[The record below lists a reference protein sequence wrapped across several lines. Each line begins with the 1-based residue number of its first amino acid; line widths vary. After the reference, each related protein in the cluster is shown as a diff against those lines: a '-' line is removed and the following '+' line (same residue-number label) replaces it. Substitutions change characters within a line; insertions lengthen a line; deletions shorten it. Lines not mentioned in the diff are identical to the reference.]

1 MLATT
6 LPSGPVTLVIDST
19 GLKVYG
25 AGEWHYDKHGV
36 RGPRTW
42 RKLHLT
48 VDAASNTIVAATLTT
63 TSDGDA
69 SQVGPLL
76 DQTSGVIATVMAND
90 AYDGEPI
97 YQTIAA
103 RDAGAR
109 VVIPPRAT
117 AVVSAA
123 AETAPTQRDRHI

>member
-1 MLATT
+1 
-6 LPSGPVTLVIDST
+6 
-19 GLKVYG
+19 
-25 AGEWHYDKHGV
+25 
-36 RGPRTW
+36 
-42 RKLHLT
+42 
-48 VDAASNTIVAATLTT
+48 VDATSNTIVAATLTT

-76 DQTSGVIATVMAND
+76 GQTSGVIATVMANG

-97 YQTIAA
+97 YQPIAA

-117 AVVSAA
+117 AVVSDAT
-123 AETAPTQRDRHI
+123 ETAPAQRDRYIQTIAEQGRLGWQRHTD